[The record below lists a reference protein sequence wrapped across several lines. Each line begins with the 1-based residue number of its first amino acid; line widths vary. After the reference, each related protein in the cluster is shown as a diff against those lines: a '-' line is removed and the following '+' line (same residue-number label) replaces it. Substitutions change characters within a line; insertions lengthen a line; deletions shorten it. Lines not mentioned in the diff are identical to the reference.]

1 MAAAPPGHKDLWLFL
16 GLTYVLGWS
25 LLLLIPLLG
34 LEPASRAASILV
46 VLYGFAPAFSTWLV
60 ERVAFFRPEL
70 AARTGLNA
78 RVDGIRMGGW
88 FALGWFGTPLV
99 LIAAL
104 VISGAMGGLHLDLET
119 FPTLRA
125 AMEASPELFGD
136 RTPRDVFISNVVSAL
151 VLGPIVSVFYVFGA
165 EWGFR
170 GWLLP
175 RLWVSHGPW
184 KALLGHGLLM
194 GLWMLPLALVGLR
207 APGAPLLGAG
217 MLLVHTV
224 LLGLVLGWMR
234 LSTGSIWPGVVAQGS
249 IFALTG
255 VLTHL
260 QVPDAP
266 VDPLLA
272 GFSGLPGLLLLA
284 LLSVLLLVLRRLPCP
299 PPPAPLPGDGWAS
312 TSSSAPVGS

>member
-1 MAAAPPGHKDLWLFL
+1 MAAPPGHKDLWLFL

-34 LEPASRAASILV
+34 LEPTSQLASILV
-46 VLYGFAPAFSTWLV
+46 VIYGFAPAVATWLV
-60 ERVAFFRPEL
+60 ERVAFFRTDL

-78 RVDGIRMGGW
+78 RVEGIRMGRW
-88 FALGWFGTPLV
+88 FGLAWLGAPLLLFAAVALSAALGTLPL
-99 LIAAL
+99 
-104 VISGAMGGLHLDLET
+104 DFET

-125 AMEASPELFGD
+125 AMESSPELFGD
-136 RTPRDVFISNVVSAL
+136 RSPRDVFISNIVSAL
-151 VLGPIVSVFYVFGA
+151 VLGPIVSVFYVFGG

-194 GLWMLPLALVGLR
+194 GIWMLPLVLVGLR

-217 MLLVHTV
+217 VLLVHSV
-224 LLGLVLGWMR
+224 LLGIVLGWLR
-234 LSTGSIWPGVVAQGS
+234 LSSGSIWPAVVAQGS
-249 IFALTG
+249 IFALSG

-260 QVPDAP
+260 HAADAP
-266 VDPLLA
+266 VNPILA
-272 GFSGLPGLLLLA
+272 GFMGLPGVLLLA
-284 LLSVLLLVLRRLPCP
+284 VLAGLLIALRRVPRP
-299 PPPAPLPGDGWAS
+299 PPPAPLPSAEWAS
-312 TSSSAPVGS
+312 PSPSAPVGS